1 MIGKVCLVLEVYKK
15 FSLFSKERNENVEES
30 SEGCVMDDI
39 SISKKDF
46 TEFHIKEDEMG
57 LRINTNVASLNAQ
70 RNLSNTRLN
79 LNRSLEKLSSGQRIN
94 RAGDDAA
101 GLAISENLKAQIRGL
116 GQAERNAEDGISLVQ
131 IAEGALGEVSNILI
145 RLRELSVQA
154 ASDTIGATE
163 RKFLNVEFEQLTSEV
178 DRIANSTEFN
188 RVPLLNGTGAV
199 FDIQIGTRN
208 DPISDRL
215 TFDASSADV
224 NVAAL
229 GLNLASVADKISAQN
244 SLSSIDQAIVS
255 VSGIRADFGAL
266 QNRLQSTI
274 NNIAV
279 SIENLSAANSR
290 VRDTDIAAE
299 TAELTKQNI
308 LMTAGTS
315 VLAQANSSTK
325 NALSLIQAA
334 AQ

>member
-1 MIGKVCLVLEVYKK
+1 
-15 FSLFSKERNENVEES
+15 
-30 SEGCVMDDI
+30 
-39 SISKKDF
+39 
-46 TEFHIKEDEMG
+46 MG
-57 LRINTNVASLNAQ
+57 LRINTNVASINAQ
-70 RNLSNTRLN
+70 RNLRGTRLSMDK
-79 LNRSLEKLSSGQRIN
+79 SLEKLSSGQRIN

-131 IAEGALGEVSNILI
+131 IAEGALHEISNIMI
-145 RLRELSVQA
+145 RLRELAVQA
-154 ASDTIGATE
+154 ASDTIGSTE
-163 RKFLNVEFEQLTSEV
+163 RKFLNVEFEQLTQEI

-244 SLSSIDQAIVS
+244 SLSALDQSIIS

-279 SIENLSAANSR
+279 SVENLSSANSR
-290 VRDTDIAAE
+290 IRDTDIAAE
-299 TAELTKQNI
+299 TAELTKNNI

-315 VLAQANSSTK
+315 VLAQANQSTR

-334 AQ
+334 SQG

>member
-1 MIGKVCLVLEVYKK
+1 
-15 FSLFSKERNENVEES
+15 
-30 SEGCVMDDI
+30 
-39 SISKKDF
+39 
-46 TEFHIKEDEMG
+46 MG

-70 RNLSNTRLN
+70 RNLGSTRIN
-79 LNRSLEKLSSGQRIN
+79 LNKSLEKLSSGQRIN

-101 GLAISENLKAQIRGL
+101 GLAISENLKAQIKGL
-116 GQAERNAEDGISLVQ
+116 GQAERNAEDGVSLVQ

-154 ASDTIGATE
+154 ASDTIGGTE

-188 RVPLLNGTGAV
+188 RIPLLNGTGSV

-229 GLNLASVADKISAQN
+229 GLNLASVSDKISAQN
-244 SLSSIDQAIVS
+244 SLTSIDQAIIS

-266 QNRLQSTI
+266 QNRLQSSV
-274 NNIAV
+274 NNIQV
-279 SIENLSAANSR
+279 SIENLSSANSR
-290 VRDTDIAAE
+290 VRDTDVAAE

-308 LMTAGTS
+308 LMQAGTS
-315 VLAQANSSTK
+315 VLSQANSST
-325 NALSLIQAA
+325 NSALSLIQAA
-334 AQ
+334 SQH

>member
-1 MIGKVCLVLEVYKK
+1 
-15 FSLFSKERNENVEES
+15 
-30 SEGCVMDDI
+30 
-39 SISKKDF
+39 
-46 TEFHIKEDEMG
+46 MG
-57 LRINTNVASLNAQ
+57 LRINTNVASLNAR
-70 RNLSNTRLN
+70 RNLGKTRFELS
-79 LNRSLEKLSSGQRIN
+79 RTLEKLSSGERIN

-116 GQAERNAEDGISLVQ
+116 GQAERNAEDGVSLVQ
-131 IAEGALGEVSNILI
+131 IAEGALAEISNILI

-154 ASDTIGATE
+154 ASDTIGRTE
-163 RKFLNVEFEQLTSEV
+163 RKFLNVEFEQLTSEI

-229 GLNLASVADKISAQN
+229 GLNLASVADKISSQN

-255 VSGIRADFGAL
+255 VSAIRADFGAL

-274 NNIAV
+274 NNIQV
-279 SIENLSAANSR
+279 SIENLST
-290 VRDTDIAAE
+290 VF
-299 TAELTKQNI
+299 
-308 LMTAGTS
+308 G
-315 VLAQANSSTK
+315 
-325 NALSLIQAA
+325 NAKSP
-334 AQ
+334 

>member
-1 MIGKVCLVLEVYKK
+1 
-15 FSLFSKERNENVEES
+15 
-30 SEGCVMDDI
+30 
-39 SISKKDF
+39 
-46 TEFHIKEDEMG
+46 MG

-70 RNLSNTRLN
+70 RNLSKTRL
-79 LNRSLEKLSSGQRIN
+79 SHQKTLEQLSSGQRIN

-116 GQAERNAEDGISLVQ
+116 GQAERNAADGISLVQ
-131 IAEGALGEVSNILI
+131 IAEGGLTETSNILI

-154 ASDTIGATE
+154 ASDTIGPTE
-163 RKFLNVEFEQLTSEV
+163 RKFLNVEFEQLVAEI

-208 DPISDRL
+208 DPLSDRL

-244 SLSSIDQAIVS
+244 SLASIDASIVS

-274 NNIAV
+274 NNIQI

-290 VRDTDIAAE
+290 VRDADIAST
-299 TAELTKQNI
+299 TAELTKGNI
-308 LMTAGTS
+308 LMQAGTS
-315 VLAQANSSTK
+315 VLAQANQSTTS
-325 NALSLIQAA
+325 ALQLIQSAA
-334 AQ
+334 S

>member
-1 MIGKVCLVLEVYKK
+1 
-15 FSLFSKERNENVEES
+15 
-30 SEGCVMDDI
+30 
-39 SISKKDF
+39 
-46 TEFHIKEDEMG
+46 MG

-70 RNLSNTRLN
+70 RNLGSTRISMN
-79 LNRSLEKLSSGQRIN
+79 KSLEKLSSGQRIN

-101 GLAISENLKAQIRGL
+101 GLAISENLKAQIKGL

-145 RLRELSVQA
+145 RLRELGVQA
-154 ASDTIGATE
+154 ASDTIGTTE

-229 GLNLASVADKISAQN
+229 GLNLASVSDKISAQN
-244 SLSSIDQAIVS
+244 SLTSIDQAIIS

-266 QNRLQSTI
+266 QNRLQSTV
-274 NNIAV
+274 NNIQTSV
-279 SIENLSAANSR
+279 ENLSAANSR

-315 VLAQANSSTK
+315 VLAQANSSTN

-334 AQ
+334 SQR

>member
-1 MIGKVCLVLEVYKK
+1 
-15 FSLFSKERNENVEES
+15 
-30 SEGCVMDDI
+30 
-39 SISKKDF
+39 
-46 TEFHIKEDEMG
+46 MG

-70 RNLSNTRLN
+70 RNLSSTRVDQQKV
-79 LNRSLEKLSSGQRIN
+79 LEQLSSGQRIN

-116 GQAERNAEDGISLVQ
+116 GQAERNAQDGISLVQ
-131 IAEGALGEVSNILI
+131 IAEGGMTEVSNILI
-145 RLRELSVQA
+145 RLRELAVQA
-154 ASDTIGATE
+154 ASDTIGPTE
-163 RKFLNVEFEQLTSEV
+163 RKFLNVEFEQLTSEI

-208 DPISDRL
+208 DPLSDRL

-244 SLSSIDQAIVS
+244 SLSAIDQAIVS

-274 NNIAV
+274 NNLQISV
-279 SIENLSAANSR
+279 ENLSAANSR
-290 VRDTDIAAE
+290 VRDADIAKS
-299 TAELTKQNI
+299 TAELTKTNI
-308 LMTAGTS
+308 LMQAGTS
-315 VLAQANSSTK
+315 VLAQANQSTTS
-325 NALSLIQAA
+325 ALSLIQAA
-334 AQ
+334 SS

>member
-1 MIGKVCLVLEVYKK
+1 
-15 FSLFSKERNENVEES
+15 
-30 SEGCVMDDI
+30 
-39 SISKKDF
+39 
-46 TEFHIKEDEMG
+46 MG

-70 RNLSNTRLN
+70 RNLGSTRL
-79 LNRSLEKLSSGQRIN
+79 SMDKTLEKLSSGQRIN

-131 IAEGALGEVSNILI
+131 IAEGALSEVSNILI

-154 ASDTIGATE
+154 ASDTIGSTE
-163 RKFLNVEFEQLTSEV
+163 RKFLNVEFEQLTSEI

-188 RVPLLNGTGAV
+188 RVTLLNGTGAV

-208 DPISDRL
+208 DPITDRL

-224 NVAAL
+224 NIAAL
-229 GLNLASVADKISAQN
+229 GLNLASVADKISSQN
-244 SLSSIDQAIVS
+244 SLSSIDQAIIS

-274 NNIAV
+274 NNINV
-279 SIENLSAANSR
+279 SIENLAAANSR
-290 VRDTDIAAE
+290 VRDADIAKE
-299 TAELTKQNI
+299 TAELTKNNI
-308 LMTAGTS
+308 LVQAGTS
-315 VLAQANSSTK
+315 VLAQANASSK
-325 NALSLIQAA
+325 HALQLIQSAS
-334 AQ
+334 QV

>member
-1 MIGKVCLVLEVYKK
+1 
-15 FSLFSKERNENVEES
+15 
-30 SEGCVMDDI
+30 
-39 SISKKDF
+39 
-46 TEFHIKEDEMG
+46 MG

-70 RNLSNTRLN
+70 RNLRGTRLSMN
-79 LNRSLEKLSSGQRIN
+79 KSLEKLSSGQRIN

-101 GLAISENLKAQIRGL
+101 GLAISENLKAQVRGL
-116 GQAERNAEDGISLVQ
+116 KQAERNAEDGISLVQ
-131 IAEGALGEVSNILI
+131 IAEGALSEVSNILI

-244 SLSSIDQAIVS
+244 SLSAIDQAIIS

-266 QNRLQSTI
+266 QNRLQSTV

-290 VRDTDIAAE
+290 VRDTDVAAE
-299 TAELTKQNI
+299 TAELTRNNI
-308 LMTAGTS
+308 LMSAGTS
-315 VLAQANSSTK
+315 VLSQANASTK
-325 NALSLIQAA
+325 SALSLIQSAS
-334 AQ
+334 QG

>member
-1 MIGKVCLVLEVYKK
+1 MRFNLT
-15 FSLFSKERNENVEES
+15 ERHDVFHTRNQG
-30 SEGCVMDDI
+30 GC
-39 SISKKDF
+39 
-46 TEFHIKEDEMG
+46 MG

-70 RNLSNTRLN
+70 RNLGSTRIN
-79 LNRSLEKLSSGQRIN
+79 MNKSLEKLSSGQRIN

-101 GLAISENLKAQIRGL
+101 GLAISENLKAQIKGL
-116 GQAERNAEDGISLVQ
+116 GQAERNAEDGVSLVQ

-154 ASDTIGATE
+154 ASDTIGGTE

-229 GLNLASVADKISAQN
+229 GLNLASVSDKISAQN
-244 SLSSIDQAIVS
+244 SLTSIDQAIIS

-266 QNRLQSTI
+266 QNRLQSTV
-274 NNIAV
+274 NNIQV
-279 SIENLSAANSR
+279 SIENLASANSR
-290 VRDTDIAAE
+290 VRDTDVAAE

-308 LMTAGTS
+308 LMQAGTS
-315 VLAQANSSTK
+315 VLSQANSST
-325 NALSLIQAA
+325 NSALSLIQAA
-334 AQ
+334 SGR

>member
-1 MIGKVCLVLEVYKK
+1 
-15 FSLFSKERNENVEES
+15 
-30 SEGCVMDDI
+30 
-39 SISKKDF
+39 
-46 TEFHIKEDEMG
+46 MG

-70 RNLSNTRLN
+70 RNLRGTRLSMN
-79 LNRSLEKLSSGQRIN
+79 KSLEKLSSGQRIN

-101 GLAISENLKAQIRGL
+101 GLAISENLKAQVRGL
-116 GQAERNAEDGISLVQ
+116 KQAERNAEDGISLVQ
-131 IAEGALGEVSNILI
+131 IAEGALSEVSNILI

-163 RKFLNVEFEQLTSEV
+163 RKFLNVEFEQLTSEI

-244 SLSSIDQAIVS
+244 SLSAIDQSIIS

-266 QNRLQSTI
+266 QNRLQSTV

-290 VRDTDIAAE
+290 VRDTDVAAE
-299 TAELTKQNI
+299 TAELTRNNI
-308 LMTAGTS
+308 LMSAGTS
-315 VLAQANSSTK
+315 VLSQANASTK
-325 NALSLIQAA
+325 TALSLIQSA
-334 AQ
+334 AQG

>member
-1 MIGKVCLVLEVYKK
+1 
-15 FSLFSKERNENVEES
+15 
-30 SEGCVMDDI
+30 
-39 SISKKDF
+39 
-46 TEFHIKEDEMG
+46 MG

-70 RNLSNTRLN
+70 RNLRGTRLA
-79 LNRSLEKLSSGQRIN
+79 LNKSLERLSSGQRIN

-116 GQAERNAEDGISLVQ
+116 KQAERNAEDGISLVQ
-131 IAEGALGEVSNILI
+131 IAEGALSEISNILI

-154 ASDTIGATE
+154 ASDTIGSTE
-163 RKFLNVEFEQLTSEV
+163 RKFLNVEFEQLSSEV

-229 GLNLASVADKISAQN
+229 GLNLASVADKISSQN
-244 SLSSIDQAIVS
+244 SLTAIDQAIIS

-266 QNRLQSTI
+266 QNRLSSTI

-279 SIENLSAANSR
+279 SVENLSAANSR
-290 VRDTDIAAE
+290 VRDTDVASE
-299 TAELTKQNI
+299 TAELTRNNI
-308 LMTAGTS
+308 LMNAGTS
-315 VLAQANSSTK
+315 VLSQANSSTSS
-325 NALSLIQAA
+325 ALNLIQSAS
-334 AQ
+334 QV

>member
-1 MIGKVCLVLEVYKK
+1 
-15 FSLFSKERNENVEES
+15 
-30 SEGCVMDDI
+30 
-39 SISKKDF
+39 
-46 TEFHIKEDEMG
+46 MG

-70 RNLSNTRLN
+70 RNLGSTRISMN
-79 LNRSLEKLSSGQRIN
+79 KSLEKLSSGQRIN

-101 GLAISENLKAQIRGL
+101 GLAISENLKAQIKGL

-154 ASDTIGATE
+154 ASDTIGGTE

-229 GLNLASVADKISAQN
+229 GLNLASVSDKISAQN
-244 SLSSIDQAIVS
+244 SLTSIDQAIIS

-266 QNRLQSTI
+266 QNRLQSTV
-274 NNIAV
+274 NNIQT
-279 SIENLSAANSR
+279 SIENLAAANSR
-290 VRDTDIAAE
+290 VRDTDVAAE

-315 VLAQANSSTK
+315 VLAQANSSTN
-325 NALSLIQAA
+325 NALQLIQAA
-334 AQ
+334 SQR

>member
-1 MIGKVCLVLEVYKK
+1 
-15 FSLFSKERNENVEES
+15 
-30 SEGCVMDDI
+30 
-39 SISKKDF
+39 
-46 TEFHIKEDEMG
+46 MG

-70 RNLSNTRLN
+70 RNLRGTRLSMN
-79 LNRSLEKLSSGQRIN
+79 KSLEKLSSGQRIN

-116 GQAERNAEDGISLVQ
+116 KQAERNAEDGVSLVQ
-131 IAEGALGEVSNILI
+131 IAEGALSEVSSILI
-145 RLRELSVQA
+145 RLRELAVQA

-163 RKFLNVEFEQLTSEV
+163 RKFLNVEFEQLTSEM

-244 SLSSIDQAIVS
+244 SLSSIDQAIIS

-279 SIENLSAANSR
+279 SVENLSAANSR
-290 VRDTDIAAE
+290 VRDTDVAAE
-299 TAELTKQNI
+299 TAELTRQNI
-308 LMTAGTS
+308 LMNAGVS
-315 VLAQANSSTK
+315 VLSQANSSTK
-325 NALSLIQAA
+325 SALSLINAA
-334 AQ
+334 SQT

>member
-1 MIGKVCLVLEVYKK
+1 
-15 FSLFSKERNENVEES
+15 
-30 SEGCVMDDI
+30 
-39 SISKKDF
+39 
-46 TEFHIKEDEMG
+46 MG
-57 LRINTNVASLNAQ
+57 LRINTNVASINAQ
-70 RNLSNTRLN
+70 RNLRLTK
-79 LNRSLEKLSSGQRIN
+79 LAMDKSLEKLSSGQRIN

-116 GQAERNAEDGISLVQ
+116 KQAKRNAADGVSLVQ
-131 IAEGALGEVSNILI
+131 IAEGALSEVSNILV

-154 ASDTIGATE
+154 ASDTIGPTE

-178 DRIANSTEFN
+178 DRIASSTEFN

-244 SLSSIDQAIVS
+244 SLSAIDQAIIS

-274 NNIAV
+274 NNIDI

-290 VRDTDIAAE
+290 VRDTDVASE
-299 TAELTKQNI
+299 TAELTRNNI
-308 LMTAGTS
+308 LVQAGTS
-315 VLAQANSSTK
+315 VLAQANQSTTSALTLINAASS
-325 NALSLIQAA
+325 
-334 AQ
+334 

>member
-1 MIGKVCLVLEVYKK
+1 
-15 FSLFSKERNENVEES
+15 
-30 SEGCVMDDI
+30 
-39 SISKKDF
+39 
-46 TEFHIKEDEMG
+46 MG
-57 LRINTNVASLNAQ
+57 LRINTNVSSLNAQ
-70 RNLSNTRLN
+70 RNLGKTRLAQQKT
-79 LNRSLEKLSSGQRIN
+79 LEQLSSGQRIN

-116 GQAERNAEDGISLVQ
+116 GQAERNTQDGISLVQ
-131 IAEGALGEVSNILI
+131 IAEGGLSEVSSILI
-145 RLRELSVQA
+145 RLRELAVQA

-163 RKFLNVEFEQLTSEV
+163 RKFLNVEFEQLVAET

-208 DPISDRL
+208 DPLSDRL

-229 GLNLASVADKISAQN
+229 GLNLASVADKISSQN
-244 SLSSIDQAIVS
+244 SLASIDQAIVS

-266 QNRLQSTI
+266 QNRLQSTA
-274 NNIAV
+274 NNIQV

-290 VRDTDIAAE
+290 VRDADIASA
-299 TAELTKQNI
+299 TAELTKNNI
-308 LMTAGTS
+308 LMQAGTS
-315 VLAQANSSTK
+315 VLAQANQSSTS
-325 NALSLIQAA
+325 ALTLIQSASS
-334 AQ
+334 

>member
-1 MIGKVCLVLEVYKK
+1 
-15 FSLFSKERNENVEES
+15 
-30 SEGCVMDDI
+30 
-39 SISKKDF
+39 
-46 TEFHIKEDEMG
+46 MG
-57 LRINTNVASLNAQ
+57 LRINTNVSSLNAQ
-70 RNLSNTRLN
+70 RNLDKTRIGMQK
-79 LNRSLEKLSSGQRIN
+79 SLEQLSSGQRIN

-116 GQAERNAEDGISLVQ
+116 GQAERNAQDGISLVQ
-131 IAEGALGEVSNILI
+131 IAEGGLSEISNILI

-163 RKFLNVEFEQLTSEV
+163 RKFLNVEFEQLVSEV

-208 DPISDRL
+208 DPLSDRL

-244 SLSSIDQAIVS
+244 SLGAIDQAIVS

-266 QNRLQSTI
+266 QNRLQSTV
-274 NNIAV
+274 NNLQISV
-279 SIENLSAANSR
+279 ENLSAANSR
-290 VRDTDIAAE
+290 VRDTDIAKA
-299 TAELTKQNI
+299 TAELTKNNI
-308 LMTAGTS
+308 LMQAGTS
-315 VLAQANSSTK
+315 VLAQANQSTTS
-325 NALSLIQAA
+325 ALQLIQSASG
-334 AQ
+334 

>member
-1 MIGKVCLVLEVYKK
+1 
-15 FSLFSKERNENVEES
+15 
-30 SEGCVMDDI
+30 
-39 SISKKDF
+39 
-46 TEFHIKEDEMG
+46 MG

-70 RNLSNTRLN
+70 RNLSTTRIGMQQ
-79 LNRSLEKLSSGQRIN
+79 SLEKLSSGQRIN

-154 ASDTIGATE
+154 ASDTIGGTE
-163 RKFLNVEFEQLTSEV
+163 RKFLNVEFEQLTSEI

-274 NNIAV
+274 NNITT

-299 TAELTKQNI
+299 TANLTKQNI

-334 AQ
+334 SQG